1 MSGNKQNSFLK
12 RAMKHQSSEQSRWFS
27 EEIEPH
33 DSSLRAYLHSRFPS
47 LTDVDDIMQ
56 DSYMKV
62 LRAAERRPVIRAK
75 AYLFATVRNAALGL
89 FRRPRIFSGKPV
101 TDIAALNVLEEGA
114 DVAERVSTNQEI
126 ALLLDAID
134 ALPAR
139 CREIFILRKLQSVP
153 QKEIADRLGIS
164 EQTVQVQIARGAKK
178 CAQFLRIRGVTGR
191 YP

>member
-1 MSGNKQNSFLK
+1 
-12 RAMKHQSSEQSRWFS
+12 MKNPPSERSRWFS

-56 DSYMKV
+56 DSYIKV
-62 LRAAERRPVIRAK
+62 LQAAKRRPLFRAK

-89 FRRPRIFSGKPV
+89 LRRPRIFSEKPV
-101 TDIAALNVLEEGA
+101 TDIAALSVSEEGV

-126 ALLLDAID
+126 AILLDAID
-134 ALPAR
+134 ALPLR
-139 CREIFILRKLQSVP
+139 CREIFILRKLQGVP
-153 QKEIADRLGIS
+153 QKEIAARLGIS

-178 CAQFLRIRGVTGR
+178 CARFLRIRGVTGR
-191 YP
+191 FP